1 MVIYDERNVTLWINT
16 QDNFITGKKIY
27 SRTDQFLFLW
37 QKIYFWIIYRKVT
50 MWFFKW
56 CECIDKINEYVIYDT
71 CGGIL

>member
-27 SRTDQFLFLW
+27 SRTNQFLFLW
-37 QKIYFWIIYRKVT
+37 QKIYFWQLYIEKLQ
-50 MWFFKW
+50 
-56 CECIDKINEYVIYDT
+56 CEFIDKINEYVIYDT